1 MTEIQIPINLTTGF
15 ILFGAVIVAVSI
27 VGLFAVGATFFR
39 TTADVTLYLLS
50 WFFLFFGS
58 LFIFI
63 GIRRTKSA

>member
-1 MTEIQIPINLTTGF
+1 MAEIQIPITQAT
-15 ILFGAVIVAVSI
+15 ILMFFGALVVAASV
-27 VGLFAVGATFFR
+27 VGLFAVGPFFSSS
-39 TTADVTLYLLS
+39 TEVTAYLLS